1 MFFEEYTKQVID
13 HFMSPRNDGEM
24 PDADAV
30 GQSGD
35 PSCGDAVGIYIKV
48 QDGVIEKASFV
59 AMGCVAAVAT
69 SSMTTVLITGR
80 TLEDAYALT
89 DTEIAQALGGLPE
102 HKLHCSVM
110 GAKAVKAA
118 IENYRAG
125 IRP

>member
-1 MFFEEYTKQVID
+1 MFFEEYSKKVIS
-13 HFMSPRNDGEM
+13 HFMEPHNDGEM
-24 PDADAV
+24 LDADAV

-48 QDGVIEKASFV
+48 NGDVIEKASFV
-59 AMGCVAAVAT
+59 VMGCVAAVAT
-69 SSMTTVLITGR
+69 SSMTTVLITGK
-80 TLEDAYALT
+80 TLDEAYALKDT
-89 DTEIAQALGGLPE
+89 DIVEALDGLPE

-110 GAKAVKAA
+110 GASAVRNA